1 MTNFEKEIFVM
12 AKKKIV
18 RIELYKLTDV
28 PIDSLIDKCIEI
40 TTRPIVKVVNTDGV
54 TSDDQ
59 SKAPIL
65 ETKIKAAPRKA
76 ILYQKFLFLLH
87 LIITRCSASKDNRIQ
102 LHSERLKNV
111 LGNDYFMLFETLS
124 EMGIITMT
132 SSYVVGEHCRSVSL
146 KDWRVNI
153 EPIINLK
160 VGEYISKW
168 DKLTNDAVA
177 EYNNGN
183 DIELEVKIFDGKA
196 QVVQKGEKVIGEHEK
211 WLYDK
216 YNDSLYYLDLRV
228 SKDDAL
234 RYIDTL
240 FSSKDNHK
248 YHHCIHNILS
258 FNNKNLKITSIDKQ
272 DRIYHYLTNLRKDLK
287 CLFNLK
293 FQLDIANSHPLLL
306 CKLLINRYKLDY
318 EILKVIY
325 NKERVEVCE
334 LHNVSEQLC
343 NELQDKGLSIEKDII
358 RFIYA
363 CSKGMMWDE
372 LNNSFLEYSRDEIKS
387 NAFALIFYN
396 PRNIARYTEFGKK
409 FMSVYPNVYAA
420 IEETKDKTRLP
431 LLMMKT
437 ESTLMRRILTK
448 CYQQGWKV
456 ISIHDAIVALDTQEN
471 EGLEPMAI
479 KRIINDVYR
488 AVLLH
493 PTMHIDEFPLPTA

>member
-1 MTNFEKEIFVM
+1 M

-18 RIELYKLTDV
+18 PIELYKLTNV
-28 PIDSLIDKCIEI
+28 QIDSLIDKCIEI

-111 LGNDYFMLFETLS
+111 LGNDYDILLETLC

-132 SSYVVGEHCRSVSL
+132 SEYAVGVHCRFISL
-146 KDWRVNI
+146 KDWRVHI
-153 EPIINLK
+153 EPTINIK
-160 VGEYISKW
+160 
-168 DKLTNDAVA
+168 VA
-177 EYNNGN
+177 EYLSRWTKLTQKDVNSYNESEH
-183 DIELEVKIFDGKA
+183 IELEVKIIDGRA
-196 QVVQKGEKVIGEHEK
+196 QVVKKGEKIICEQEQ
-211 WLYDK
+211 WLYDM
-216 YNDSLYYLDLRV
+216 YNDSLSYLDLKV
-228 SKDDAL
+228 SKDNAIG
-234 RYIDTL
+234 YINSL
-240 FSSKDNHK
+240 FSNRNAHK
-248 YHHCIHNILS
+248 YHHCVHNILS
-258 FNNKNLKITSIDKQ
+258 FDKKNIKITSIDKQ

-287 CLFNLK
+287 YLFNLK

-306 CKLLINRYKLDY
+306 CKLLIVKYKLDY
-318 EILKVIY
+318 NILNIIY
-325 NKERVEVCE
+325 NKERVEVCD

-343 NELQDKGLSIEKDII
+343 NELQDKGLSIKKDVV

-372 LNNSFLEYSRDEIKS
+372 LNNSFPEYSRDEIKS

-456 ISIHDAIVALDTQEN
+456 ISIHDAIVALDTQVN

-488 AVLLH
+488 DVLLH
-493 PTMHIDEFPLPTA
+493 PTVHIDEFPLPAV

>member
-1 MTNFEKEIFVM
+1 M

-18 RIELYKLTDV
+18 PIELYKLTNV

-40 TTRPIVKVVNTDGV
+40 TTRPMVKVVNADGV
-54 TSDDQ
+54 TSDSQ
-59 SKAPIL
+59 SESPIL
-65 ETKIKAAPRKA
+65 ETKVKAAPRRA
-76 ILYQKFLFLLH
+76 ILYQKFLFLVH
-87 LIITRCSASKDNRIQ
+87 LIISRCSASKDNRIQ

-111 LGNDYFMLFETLS
+111 LGNDYDILLETLC
-124 EMGIITMT
+124 EMNIISMT
-132 SSYVVGEHCRSVSL
+132 TEYAVGVHCRFISL
-146 KDWRVNI
+146 KDWRVHI
-153 EPIINLK
+153 EPTINIK
-160 VGEYISKW
+160 
-168 DKLTNDAVA
+168 VA
-177 EYNNGN
+177 EYLSRWAELTQKDVNSYNESEH
-183 DIELEVKIFDGKA
+183 IELEVKIIDGRA
-196 QVVQKGEKVIGEHEK
+196 QVIKKGEKIIGEQEQ
-211 WLYDK
+211 WLYDMYK
-216 YNDSLYYLDLRV
+216 DSLSYLDL
-228 SKDDAL
+228 K
-234 RYIDTL
+234 I
-240 FSSKDNHK
+240 SKDNAIGYIDSLFTNRNTHK
-248 YHHCIHNILS
+248 YHHCLHNILS
-258 FNNKNLKITSIDKQ
+258 FDKKNIKITSIDKQ
-272 DRIYHYLTNLRKDLK
+272 DRIYHYLTYLRKDLK
-287 CLFNLK
+287 YLFNLK

-306 CKLLINRYKLDY
+306 CKLLIVKYKLDY
-318 EILKVIY
+318 NILNIIY
-325 NKERVEVCE
+325 NKERVEVCD

-343 NELQDKGLSIEKDII
+343 NELQDKGLSIEKDVV

-372 LNNSFLEYSRDEIKS
+372 LNNSFPEYSRDEIKS

-448 CYQQGWKV
+448 CYLQGWKV

-493 PTMHIDEFPLPTA
+493 PTVHIDEFPLPAV